1 MLEKELERRRK
12 RYEFALVYWNESD
25 SGFYGNYYAIESK
38 KDLEGWIEGEE
49 YTLLCDTEPRR
60 LLYAMK
66 KLLKE
71 S

>member
-1 MLEKELERRRK
+1 VESVKK
-12 RYEFALVYWNESD
+12 YPFALVYWIEQPWEH
-25 SGFYGNYYAIESK
+25 GYYAIESK

-49 YTLLCDTEPRR
+49 YTMLCDTQPSYV
-60 LLYAMK
+60 LGTMM

>member
-1 MLEKELERRRK
+1 MTEKELERRRK
-12 RYEFALVYWNESD
+12 RYEFALVHWNESD

-49 YTLLCDTEPRR
+49 YKIVCDTEPSYVLR
-60 LLYAMK
+60 AMK